1 MNIKILHL
9 VEGAKK
15 ATGVTVVID
24 VFRAFTV
31 EAYLMSQGAEKI
43 FPVGDIDFAYKYKE
57 EHPETLLVGERHGK
71 MCEGFDYGN
80 SPMQFVG
87 KDLSGK
93 TVIHTTSAGTQGI
106 ANATN
111 AEVLLT
117 GSLTNAK
124 AVAEYIKSLGATDV
138 SLVCMGLEALAPTEE
153 DTLCARYIESI
164 LLGEPLD
171 LTEEIENLK
180 ITSGAKFFDEAQK
193 EVFPTEDFYLS
204 TKVDIFPFVLRVYK
218 DENGMDYVK
227 KIDIKI

>member
-15 ATGVTVVID
+15 AKGVTVIID

-31 EAYLMSQGAEKI
+31 EAYLISLGAEKI
-43 FPVGDIDFAYKYKE
+43 FPVGDIGFAYKYKA
-57 EHPETLLVGERHGK
+57 EHPEALLIGERHGK
-71 MCEGFDYGN
+71 MCKGFDYGN
-80 SPMQFVG
+80 SPMQLVG
-87 KDLSGK
+87 KNFKGK

-124 AVAEYIKSLGATDV
+124 AVAEYIKSLNPTDV

-164 LLGEPLD
+164 LLGKPLN
-171 LTEEIENLK
+171 LVGEIERLK

-193 EVFPTEDFYLS
+193 EVFPKEDFYLS
-204 TKVDIFPFVLRVYK
+204 TRIDIFPFVLRVLT
-218 DENGMDYVK
+218 DESGMDYVK
-227 KIDIKI
+227 RIDIEI

>member
-1 MNIKILHL
+1 M
-9 VEGAKK
+9 
-15 ATGVTVVID
+15 
-24 VFRAFTV
+24 
-31 EAYLMSQGAEKI
+31 
-43 FPVGDIDFAYKYKE
+43 
-57 EHPETLLVGERHGK
+57 LVGERHGK

-93 TVIHTTSAGTQGI
+93 MVIHTTSAGTQGI

-204 TKVDIFPFVLRVYK
+204 TKVDIFPFVIRVYK